1 MNKDY
6 NHGHRHKFLLRYHL
20 ILKILDIIQ
29 QCCII
34 VLEVMLMTILEL
46 RQKTGLS
53 QSKFA
58 NKFHLNVR
66 TVQTWEQGTRKTP
79 DYVVW
84 LIEKVMDLEEQL
96 DAQRN

>member
-1 MNKDY
+1 MKADRLHSASPKRGCSCIIVFMNKDY
-6 NHGHRHKFLLRYHL
+6 NYGHRH
-20 ILKILDIIQ
+20 
-29 QCCII
+29 
-34 VLEVMLMTILEL
+34 
-46 RQKTGLS
+46 
-53 QSKFA
+53 
-58 NKFHLNVR
+58 KFHLNVR

>member
-20 ILKILDIIQ
+20 ILVCKYRRKLLSANNISSDIKILAIHI
-29 QCCII
+29 
-34 VLEVMLMTILEL
+34 
-46 RQKTGLS
+46 
-53 QSKFA
+53 A
-58 NKFHLNVR
+58 NSHNVHIHYM
-66 TVQTWEQGTRKTP
+66 EA